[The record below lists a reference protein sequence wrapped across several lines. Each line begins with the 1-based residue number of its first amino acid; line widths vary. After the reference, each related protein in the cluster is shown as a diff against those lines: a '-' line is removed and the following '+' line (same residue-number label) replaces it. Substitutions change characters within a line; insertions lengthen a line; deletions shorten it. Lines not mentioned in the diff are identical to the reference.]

1 MNNDTIQKTLIV
13 TVLLCLVCSIVVS
26 ATAVGLRPVQK
37 ANREHDVRVNILEVA
52 GLYRPGVPV
61 EQLFSD
67 IEKRVV
73 NLDDGSFADVDPA
86 EFDMRR
92 AARDPEQSE
101 ALSPDQDLAQINR
114 RPNLGT
120 VYLVRRADVLSKVIL
135 PVSGYGLWSTLH
147 GFLAL
152 EADGDTIYGL
162 QFYEHR
168 ETPGL
173 GGEVDNPKW
182 RDQWRG
188 KRLGEGSGDPDPTY
202 QANGLP
208 GSASAELDR
217 SAGAAGYP
225 RLSVIKGRVGDD
237 DPDAA
242 YKVDGL
248 SGATL
253 TSRGV
258 SNMIR
263 FWTGREGYRPF
274 LERIRNREIS

>member
-13 TVLLCLVCSIVVS
+13 TVLLSLVCSVVVS

-37 ANREHDVRVNILEVA
+37 ANRALDMRVNILEVA

-61 EQLFSD
+61 EQLFAD
-67 IEKRVV
+67 VEKRVI
-73 NLDDGSFADVDPA
+73 NFGDGSFADVAPD

-92 AARDPEQSE
+92 AARDPDRSR
-101 ALSPDQDLAQINR
+101 ALSREEDLAQINR
-114 RPNLGT
+114 RPNRGA
-120 VYLVRRADVLSKVIL
+120 VYLVRRDGLLDKVIL

-152 EADGDTIYGL
+152 EEDGDTVFGL

-182 RDQWRG
+182 RGQWRG
-188 KRLGEGSGDPDPTY
+188 KRVDGG
-202 QANGLP
+202 
-208 GSASAELDR
+208 
-217 SAGAAGYP
+217 AGYP
-225 RLSVIKGRVGDD
+225 RLSVIKGRVAAT

-258 SNMIR
+258 SNMIH

-274 LERIRNREIS
+274 LDRVRSREIL